1 MPPEQ
6 SRPLFSGDQGIKGG
20 SLEVGQSGLSE
31 PVVQF
36 LRAMD
41 AKLDAILGHMNVR
54 SLREDFPATVL
65 IHDISGAGLRF
76 SCAESI
82 PVGTVVEIVV
92 ALSSYPLRLAGTHG
106 VVIRQD
112 TENNVT
118 LWALEFRD
126 IRETERDKIIQ
137 FVISEQREQL
147 RDRRSQI

>member
-20 SLEVGQSGLSE
+20 SLEVSQSGLSE

-106 VVIRQD
+106 AIIRQD